1 MAHFLPVSKVIV
13 FGLKSAV
20 KPLSKFIVSQT
31 KNSPHFIKGCEKVA
45 DANKKMYTI
54 IYNWSGNKMPKAMR
68 DMQPLTNVEAVE
80 FCADLLGELIMLSF
94 GGIFIYY
101 ELKKSQAHKQKSAE
115 ADKALERRIE
125 QIEEKLD
132 TLVHDGSPQT
142 TLQTTDTQSKGQNRY
157 VSLIG
162 SQSTNKNGSVKNKN

>member
-20 KPLSKFIVSQT
+20 KPLSKFIVVQT

-45 DANKKMYTI
+45 DANRKMYTI
-54 IYNWSGNKMPKAMR
+54 IYDWSGNKMPKAMR
-68 DMQPLTNVEAVE
+68 DIKPLTNVEAVE
-80 FCADLLGELIMLSF
+80 FCADLLGELLMLSF

-101 ELKKSQAHKQKSAE
+101 ELKKSQAHKKKSAE

-125 QIEEKLD
+125 QIEEKLGIS
-132 TLVHDGSPQT
+132 TNTITNATNT
-142 TLQTTDTQSKGQNRY
+142 TSKY
-157 VSLIG
+157 VSLVG
-162 SQSTNKNGSVKNKN
+162 SNRNITNQKPTSNKN